1 MEHRRLGSTD
11 IEVSV
16 VGLGANNFGS
26 SFVGHLDLPRSRAV
40 VDAALDAGI
49 NFIDTADY
57 YGDRGNSEAFLGEI
71 LAGRRERVVI
81 ATKFGEDMEGRN
93 GDDRAGRG
101 SPAYIRRAIEASL
114 RRLRT
119 DYVDLYL
126 YHRPDGTTPV
136 DETLGALDEL
146 VARGVV
152 RAVGCSNFTPGL
164 LGDAARAADERAL
177 TPFAVLQN
185 EYSLLERGAER
196 ELLPLCG
203 ELGMGFIPYFPL
215 ASGLLSGKYALGRPA
230 PDGSRLAERPARPG
244 RRAARAGRGAA
255 RVRRRARPVAARAGD
270 VLSGLQPAR
279 RVGDRGRDAA
289 RAGAG
294 ERGGRRLAPLGR
306 GTHGD
311 RRAAAR

>member
-101 SPAYIRRAIEASL
+101 SAGYIRRAIEASL

-136 DETLGALDEL
+136 EETLGALDEL

-164 LGDAARAADERAL
+164 LGEAARAADERAL

-203 ELGMGFIPYFPL
+203 DLGMSFVPYFPL

-230 PDGSRLAERPARPG
+230 PDGSRLAERPAGLDDARLARVEALRAFAAERGRSLLELAMSYLASHPLVASVIAGATRPEQ
-244 RRAARAGRGAA
+244 ARANAA
-255 RVRRRARPVAARAGD
+255 AAGWR
-270 VLSGLQPAR
+270 LS
-279 RVGDRGRDAA
+279 
-289 RAGAG
+289 AG
-294 ERGGRRLAPLGR
+294 ERSALAELPLG
-306 GTHGD
+306 
-311 RRAAAR
+311 